1 MMRFFNRNRRNNSKV
16 IATTVTAAAATIL
29 TLAII
34 FTLTTTNTAATS
46 TATSTNTTSNT
57 SSPVI
62 ELSPQPIYQ
71 GYSRT
76 VSQAPIN
83 ETHISATDS
92 GNGTL
97 TLPETGERVNVT
109 TNGSGLFS
117 LTTGAGQGEVTI
129 RTQEEDG
136 SGGTEKSATS
146 KFYQIVQANFTTG
159 EGKGLMIAITHTNST
174 GVLAP
179 LNGTIATGIVQFQ
192 PNGQSNVTLWGWQSG
207 IPLPTGNNDTTT
219 PSSGLELSAQPV
231 WVEHAE
237 ITGVAPIN
245 DTHSSITYSGNGT
258 LTLPNTT
265 QTINTTS
272 NGSALVSIA
281 TESGQGKV
289 TIRTQDGE
297 ETATVTFYEID
308 RHPDITTGEGKGI
321 VIAVINTNTT
331 SGMLAPLNGMIL
343 VGINEFQTSTGE
355 GRFTLWEW
363 KS

>member
-1 MMRFFNRNRRNNSKV
+1 LFSRRDERKIKILNNSNNNRK
-16 IATTVTAAAATIL
+16 IPLLNNIYLATTAAIFA
-29 TLAII
+29 LAII
-34 FTLTTTNTAATS
+34 F
-46 TATSTNTTSNT
+46 
-57 SSPVI
+57 P
-62 ELSPQPIYQ
+62 
-71 GYSRT
+71 
-76 VSQAPIN
+76 
-83 ETHISATDS
+83 SATITPVSASIS
-92 GNGTL
+92 G
-97 TLPETGERVNVT
+97 
-109 TNGSGLFS
+109 
-117 LTTGAGQGEVTI
+117 
-129 RTQEEDG
+129 
-136 SGGTEKSATS
+136 
-146 KFYQIVQANFTTG
+146 
-159 EGKGLMIAITHTNST
+159 
-174 GVLAP
+174 
-179 LNGTIATGIVQFQ
+179 
-192 PNGQSNVTLWGWQSG
+192 
-207 IPLPTGNNDTTT
+207 NDTTT

-231 WVEHAE
+231 WVEHAA
-237 ITGVAPIN
+237 ITGVTPIN
-245 DTHSSITYSGNGT
+245 ETHSSVTYSGNGT

-308 RHPDITTGEGKGI
+308 RHPDTTTGEGKGI